1 MVLNSGLPWVAPIQ
15 QGVTLL
21 FEKENSDFS
30 FHLGKT

>member
-21 FEKENSDFS
+21 FEKNSDFS